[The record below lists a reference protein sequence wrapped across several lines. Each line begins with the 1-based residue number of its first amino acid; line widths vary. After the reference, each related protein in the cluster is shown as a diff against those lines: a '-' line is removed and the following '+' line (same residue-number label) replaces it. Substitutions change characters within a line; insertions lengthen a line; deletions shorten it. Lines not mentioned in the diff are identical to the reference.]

1 MLTNYIK
8 HVNKTIISL
17 ILHGCCA
24 QLLLFELRFT
34 SYSALHFTSI
44 LSDGLSSVPDC
55 IINNSNGTL
64 FNPSARHL
72 LQDLRSTGI
81 FYDTTACFTF
91 KTECRILNFAFFAPP
106 PPSLSV
112 ADRLQFRVCRCG
124 VYRVLREVTSLTTMD
139 RAC

>member
-91 KTECRILNFAFFAPP
+91 KTECRILNFAFRSPTP
-106 PPSLSV
+106 
-112 ADRLQFRVCRCG
+112 
-124 VYRVLREVTSLTTMD
+124 
-139 RAC
+139 